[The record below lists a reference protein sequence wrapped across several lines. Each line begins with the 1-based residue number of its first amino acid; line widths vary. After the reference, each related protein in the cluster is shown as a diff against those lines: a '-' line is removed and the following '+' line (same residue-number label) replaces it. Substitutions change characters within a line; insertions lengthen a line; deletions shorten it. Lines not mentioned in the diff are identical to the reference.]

1 MSDTELQFLNEDE
14 NPNCLSKLFG
24 GNSIQRSFK
33 QALTPFEEFVHKEA
47 SSGLLLMAC
56 TIVALVLANSAMYP
70 VYDAILHHKFTIG
83 SSYFSITHSLQHWI
97 NDGLMAL
104 FFFMVGLEIK
114 REILVGELADRK
126 QAILPIAAAIGGML
140 VPALIYAAINGGS
153 DAISGWGVPMA
164 TDIAFAMGV
173 LALLG
178 ARIPRPLVGFLLA
191 LAIVDD
197 LGAILIIAAFY
208 TDQINFLALLF
219 AGFAFVML
227 LLSNIAGIRRPLPYI
242 VFGILLWLGMLES
255 GIHATLAGVI
265 TALTVPANSLCHS
278 IPFVRRMR
286 QLTTRFESI
295 QEDDKH
301 IMQNGEQQKVL
312 QSMENFVH
320 CMESPLQ
327 RMEHN
332 LHISVSFLIIPIFAL
347 ANAGIPIDVS
357 TLGETFSNP
366 VTVGV
371 IAGLIG
377 GKLIGITFFSWLVL
391 KTGLSRLPDGV
402 SMPQIAGVS
411 LLAGIGFTMSIFI
424 GGLAFDNP
432 QHLLNAKIGI
442 LAASLFAGISGYI
455 ALRLCTVAPE

>member
-1 MSDTELQFLNEDE
+1 MINNDQQFSNKEDRA
-14 NPNCLSKLFG
+14 NCLSRLFG

-33 QALTPFEEFVHKEA
+33 QALTPLEEFVHKEA

-56 TIVALVLANSAMYP
+56 TIVALVLANSPMHD
-70 VYDAILHHKFTIG
+70 VYDAVLHHKYTIG
-83 SSYFSITHSLQHWI
+83 SGFFSITHSLQHWI

-126 QAILPIAAAIGGML
+126 QAILPIAAAIGGMV
-140 VPALIYAAINGGS
+140 VPALIYAAINSGS
-153 DAISGWGVPMA
+153 DALSGWGVPMA

-178 ARIPRPLVGFLLA
+178 SRIPRPLVGFLLA

-197 LGAILIIAAFY
+197 LGAILVIAAFY
-208 TDQINFLALLF
+208 TDEINLFALLF
-219 AGFAFVML
+219 AGIAFVTL
-227 LLSNIAGIRRPLPYI
+227 VLSNIAGIRRPLPYI
-242 VFGILLWLGMLES
+242 VFGVLLWLGMLES

-265 TALTVPANSLCHS
+265 TALTVPANSHCHA

-286 QLTTRFESI
+286 QLTNRFESI
-295 QEDDKH
+295 QEDH
-301 IMQNGEQQKVL
+301 RNIMQNSEQQKIL

-332 LHISVSFLIIPIFAL
+332 LHIWISFLIIPVFAL
-347 ANAGIPIDVS
+347 ANAGIPIDFS
-357 TLGETFSNP
+357 TLGTTFSNP
-366 VTVGV
+366 VTLGV

-391 KTGLSRLPDGV
+391 KAGLSRMPDGV
-402 SMPQIAGVS
+402 TLPQIAGVS

-424 GGLAFDNP
+424 GSLAFDNP
-432 QHLLNAKIGI
+432 QYLLNAKVGI
-442 LAASLFAGISGYI
+442 LAASLLAGIAGYFS
-455 ALRLCTVAPE
+455 LRLCTTAVE